1 MTLSELNPII
11 QSWTDSNEFIDSLVF
26 ITQEFSLIN
35 ADPLIK
41 TVFGLM
47 LKTIKPEEFKT
58 SLLASLPPD
67 KQNEAIVSK
76 LVHASLLPIKGPL
89 VESGID
95 ISIITPLDETFATP
109 YIPPAP
115 EATTEIII
123 SESLPIS
130 LDETF
135 IPPPI
140 TPEILTNSIALDP
153 SAVSINTNPLSSY
166 STTSSQNTPNEI
178 TISDPALVSANT
190 PPVSPDIPP
199 ASSDIMP
206 VSPVETTPTTFS
218 PLSDAFIKSVP
229 TNEPISANDSL
240 PASTPF
246 VIHQE
251 KSIARATKEPQD
263 KEELLRPLFYSKE
276 AERQEPPSFA
286 NLEFKPPE
294 NSDFINPQSD

>member
-1 MTLSELNPII
+1 MTLNELNPII
-11 QSWTDSNEFIDSLVF
+11 QSWTDSDEFINFLISIV
-26 ITQEFSLIN
+26 QEFTLTSTT
-35 ADPLIK
+35 PLIE
-41 TVFGLM
+41 VIFGLI

-89 VESGID
+89 AESGID

-115 EATTEIII
+115 ETTAEIIT
-123 SESLPIS
+123 SEHLPTP
-130 LDETF
+130 LDEA
-135 IPPPI
+135 IVSPPI
-140 TPEILTNSIALDP
+140 APEILTNSIAP
-153 SAVSINTNPLSSY
+153 ESSSALPNTAPAFSY
-166 STTSSQNTPNEI
+166 SATSPQNTPNE
-178 TISDPALVSANT
+178 TNISDPSLVSTDT

-199 ASSDIMP
+199 VSSDIMP
-206 VSPVETTPTTFS
+206 VSPVEIAAPLFS
-218 PLSDAFIKSVP
+218 PLPDVSIEPIP
-229 TNEPISANDSL
+229 TNEQISTNDSL
-240 PASTPF
+240 TASTPF

-251 KSIARATKEPQD
+251 KPIARATQGSQH

-294 NSDFINPQSD
+294 NNDYTNS